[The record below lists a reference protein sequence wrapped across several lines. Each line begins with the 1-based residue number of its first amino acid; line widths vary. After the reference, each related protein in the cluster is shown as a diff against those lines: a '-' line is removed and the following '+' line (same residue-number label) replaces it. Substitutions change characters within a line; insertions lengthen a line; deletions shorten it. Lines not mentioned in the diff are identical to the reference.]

1 MHALLVGSDRAA
13 LTAFSAELA
22 AAGFQIE
29 WADTCE
35 KALDAAGAGTPDLV
49 VTDERVGEI
58 NGLQCIKT
66 LVTRNPVLNCAAVSS
81 LSAHDFHE
89 DSEGLGVLMQLPP
102 APGRAD
108 ARKLIDHLDAILNL
122 GKKAGKKE
130 RTS

>member
-1 MHALLVGSDRAA
+1 MHALLVGSDRTVF
-13 LTAFSAELA
+13 TAFSAELA

-35 KALDAAGAGTPDLV
+35 KALDAAGAQTPDLV
-49 VTDERVGEI
+49 VTDERIGEF
-58 NGLQCIKT
+58 NGLKCIKT
-66 LVTRNPVLNCAAVSS
+66 LVTRNPLLNCAAVSS

-89 DSEGLGVLMQLPP
+89 ASEGLGVLMQLPP

-130 RTS
+130 RAS